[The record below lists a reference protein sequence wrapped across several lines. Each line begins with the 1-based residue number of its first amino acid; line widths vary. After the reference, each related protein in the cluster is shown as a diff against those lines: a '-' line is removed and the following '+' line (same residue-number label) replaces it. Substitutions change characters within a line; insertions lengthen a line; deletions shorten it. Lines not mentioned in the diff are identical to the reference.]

1 MIFLYQVGT
10 IRRTFYMAEKD
21 NIPEMRPTFYAIRR
35 TDENN
40 KEYWSSRDLCNAMGY
55 STNWKFQN
63 VINKAIAVANQKGM
77 KIDDHFNQT
86 VDMVKLGSGAY
97 RKVNIFRLSRMSCM
111 IIAENADG
119 KKPLVQQAREYFSQ
133 SVSTTELI
141 QNSLESNILLYKTA
155 QGETR
160 IEVIFNNETF
170 WMSQKRM
177 ADLFGVDRATIAYH
191 LSQIYESGEL
201 TKEATCRKIQQVQLE
216 GERDVE
222 RTPLFYNL
230 DTIIAVGYRVNSYQ
244 ATQFRIWATSVLKEF
259 IIKGY
264 VLDDERLKQ
273 GRHFG
278 KDYFD
283 DLLERIRE
291 IRTSERRYYQKITD
305 VYAECSADYDA
316 KSESTKLFFKMVQ
329 NMMHLAV
336 THHTAAEIVFN
347 RADAEQPHMGLTTWE
362 KAPNGRVQKSDTIV
376 AKNYLS
382 DTELK
387 QLNGITTSF
396 LDFAETRAQR
406 HIITTMEDWRKRLA
420 QFLAAMDY
428 EANPSAGTVS
438 QDEARAKAYG
448 EYEKYKLIQDRS
460 YISDFDRFNNGDDD
474 MPLLPFD
481 LNPKEN

>member
-1 MIFLYQVGT
+1 
-10 IRRTFYMAEKD
+10 MAEKD
-21 NIPEMRPTFYAIRR
+21 NIPEMRPTFDAIRR

-97 RKVNIFRLSRMSCM
+97 RKVNIFRLSRMACM

-230 DTIIAVGYRVNSYQ
+230 DAIIVVGYRVNSYQ

-347 RADAEQPHMGLTTWE
+347 RADAEQPHMGLTTWK

-382 DTELK
+382 DTELN
-387 QLNGITTSF
+387 QLNGIATSF

>member
-1 MIFLYQVGT
+1 MV
-10 IRRTFYMAEKD
+10 EKD
-21 NIPEMRPTFYAIRR
+21 NIPEMRPTFDAIRK

-40 KEYWSSRDLCNAMGY
+40 NEYWNARDLCNAMGY
-55 STNWKFQN
+55 SAYWKFQH
-63 VINKAIAVANQKGM
+63 VIDKAIEAANAKGM
-77 KIDDHFNQT
+77 KIDDHFNH
-86 VDMVKLGSGAY
+86 VVEMIKLGKGAF
-97 RKVNIFRLSRMSCM
+97 RKVETFHLSRMACM
-111 IIAENADG
+111 IIAENADAR
-119 KKPLVQQAREYFSQ
+119 KVLVKQAKEYFSNAIPMKDL
-133 SVSTTELI
+133 VL
-141 QNSLESNILLYKTA
+141 NSLCSNILLYKTS
-155 QGETR
+155 QGETK
-160 IEVIFNNETF
+160 IEVIFNSETF

-177 ADLFGVDRATIAYH
+177 ADLFGVDVRTVNYH
-191 LSQIYESGEL
+191 LGQIYETGEL
-201 TKEATCRKIQQVQLE
+201 KKETTIRKIGIVQSE

-230 DTIIAVGYRVNSYQ
+230 DAIIAVGYRVNSYQ

-273 GRHFG
+273 GKYFG

-305 VYAECSADYDA
+305 IYAECSADYDA
-316 KSESTKLFFKMVQ
+316 KSENTKLFFKMVQ

-336 THHTAAEIVFN
+336 THHTAAEIIYN
-347 RADAEQPHMGLTTWE
+347 RADAEQPHMGLTTWK

-382 DTELK
+382 DTELD
-387 QLNGITTSF
+387 QLNRITTSF

-406 HIITTMEDWRKRLA
+406 HIITTMEDWRKRLT
-420 QFLAAMDY
+420 QFLTMMDY
-428 EANPSAGTVS
+428 EANASAGTVS
-438 QDEARAKAYG
+438 QEEARDKAYG

-460 YISDFDRFNNGDDD
+460 YISDFDRFNQGDDD
-474 MPLLPFD
+474 SPLLPFD
-481 LNPKEN
+481 LNPKE

>member
-1 MIFLYQVGT
+1 
-10 IRRTFYMAEKD
+10 MAEKD
-21 NIPEMRPTFYAIRR
+21 NIPEMRPTFDAIRR

-97 RKVNIFRLSRMSCM
+97 RKVNIFRLSRMACM

-160 IEVIFNNETF
+160 IEVIFNNDTF

-222 RTPLFYNL
+222 RNPLFYNL
-230 DTIIAVGYRVNSYQ
+230 DAIIAVGYRVNSYQ

-273 GRHFG
+273 GKHFG

-347 RADAEQPHMGLTTWE
+347 RADAEQPHMGLTTWK

-382 DTELK
+382 DTELN

-428 EANPSAGTVS
+428 EANP
-438 QDEARAKAYG
+438 
-448 EYEKYKLIQDRS
+448 
-460 YISDFDRFNNGDDD
+460 
-474 MPLLPFD
+474 
-481 LNPKEN
+481 

>member
-1 MIFLYQVGT
+1 
-10 IRRTFYMAEKD
+10 
-21 NIPEMRPTFYAIRR
+21 MRPTFDAIRR

-97 RKVNIFRLSRMSCM
+97 RKVNIFRLSRMACM

-141 QNSLESNILLYKTA
+141 QNSLESNILLYKTS

-230 DTIIAVGYRVNSYQ
+230 DAIIAVSYRVNSYQ

-273 GRHFG
+273 GKHFG

-347 RADAEQPHMGLTTWE
+347 RADAEQPHMGLTTWK

-382 DTELK
+382 DTELN

-396 LDFAETRAQR
+396 LDFAESRAQR

-428 EANPSAGTVS
+428 EAYPSAGTVS

>member
-1 MIFLYQVGT
+1 
-10 IRRTFYMAEKD
+10 MAEKD
-21 NIPEMRPTFYAIRR
+21 NIPEMRPTFDAIRR

-55 STNWKFQN
+55 SANWKFQN

-86 VDMVKLGSGAY
+86 VEMVKLGSGAY
-97 RKVNIFRLSRMSCM
+97 RKVNIFRLSRMACM

-119 KKPLVQQAREYFSQ
+119 KKPLVQQAREYFSH

-230 DTIIAVGYRVNSYQ
+230 DAIIVVGYRVNSYQ

-347 RADAEQPHMGLTTWE
+347 RADAEQPHMGLTTWK

-382 DTELK
+382 DTELN

-460 YISDFDRFNNGDDD
+460 YISDFDRFNNGDDE

-481 LNPKEN
+481 LNPKEI

>member
-1 MIFLYQVGT
+1 
-10 IRRTFYMAEKD
+10 MAEKD
-21 NIPEMRPTFYAIRR
+21 NIPEMRPTFDAIRR

-97 RKVNIFRLSRMSCM
+97 RKVNIFRLSRMACM

-141 QNSLESNILLYKTA
+141 QSSLESNILLYKTA

-222 RTPLFYNL
+222 RTPLSYNL
-230 DTIIAVGYRVNSYQ
+230 DAIIAVGYRVNSYQ

-316 KSESTKLFFKMVQ
+316 KSESTQLFFKMVQ

-336 THHTAAEIVFN
+336 THHTAAEIVYN
-347 RADAEQPHMGLTTWE
+347 RADAEQPHMGLTTWK

-382 DTELK
+382 DTELN

>member
-1 MIFLYQVGT
+1 
-10 IRRTFYMAEKD
+10 MAEKD
-21 NIPEMRPTFYAIRR
+21 NIPEMRPTFDAIRR

-97 RKVNIFRLSRMSCM
+97 RRVNIFRLSRMACM

-133 SVSTTELI
+133 SVSITELI
-141 QNSLESNILLYKTA
+141 KKSLESNILLYKTA

-160 IEVIFNNETF
+160 IEVIFNNDTF

-177 ADLFGVDRATIAYH
+177 ADLFGVDVRTVNYH
-191 LSQIYESGEL
+191 LGQIYETGEL
-201 TKEATCRKIQQVQLE
+201 QKEATIRKIGIVQNE

-222 RTPLFYNL
+222 RVPLFYNL
-230 DTIIAVGYRVNSYQ
+230 DVIIAVGYRVNSYQ

-273 GRHFG
+273 GKHFG

-305 VYAECSADYDA
+305 IYAECSADYDA

-336 THHTAAEIVFN
+336 THHTAAEIVYN
-347 RADAEQPHMGLTTWE
+347 RADAEQPHMGLTTWN

-382 DTELK
+382 DTELN
-387 QLNGITTSF
+387 QLNAITTSF
-396 LDFAETRAQR
+396 LDLAETRAQR
-406 HIITTMEDWRKRLA
+406 HIITTMEDWRKRLD
-420 QFLAAMDY
+420 QFLTAMDY

>member
-1 MIFLYQVGT
+1 
-10 IRRTFYMAEKD
+10 MAEKD
-21 NIPEMRPTFYAIRR
+21 NISEMRPTFDAIRR

-86 VDMVKLGSGAY
+86 VDMVKLGSGAC
-97 RKVNIFRLSRMSCM
+97 RKVNIFRLSRMACM
-111 IIAENADG
+111 IVAENADG

-133 SVSTTELI
+133 SVSTTELMY
-141 QNSLESNILLYKTA
+141 NTLESNILLYKTA
-155 QGETR
+155 HGETR
-160 IEVIFNNETF
+160 VEVIFNNDTF

-177 ADLFGVDRATIAYH
+177 ADLFGVDVRTVNYH
-191 LSQIYESGEL
+191 LGQIYETGEL
-201 TKEATCRKIQQVQLE
+201 QKGATIRKIGIVQNE

-222 RTPLFYNL
+222 RAPLFYNL
-230 DTIIAVGYRVNSYQ
+230 DAIIAVGYRVNSYQ

-273 GRHFG
+273 GKHFG

-316 KSESTKLFFKMVQ
+316 KSENTKLFFKMVQ
-329 NMMHLAV
+329 NMLHLAV
-336 THHTAAEIVFN
+336 TRHTAVEIVYN
-347 RADAEQPHMGLTTWE
+347 RADAEQPHMGLTTWK
-362 KAPNGRVQKSDTIV
+362 KAPDGRVQKSDTIV

-382 DTELK
+382 DTELN
-387 QLNGITTSF
+387 QLNAITTSF
-396 LDFAETRAQR
+396 LDLAETRAQR
-406 HIITTMEDWRKRLA
+406 HIITTMEDWRKRLT

-428 EANPSAGTVS
+428 EANPSSGAVS

-460 YISDFDRFNNGDDD
+460 YISDFDRFNKGDDD
-474 MPLLPFD
+474 TPLLPFN

>member
-1 MIFLYQVGT
+1 
-10 IRRTFYMAEKD
+10 MAEKD
-21 NIPEMRPTFYAIRR
+21 NIPEMRPTFEAIRR
-35 TDENN
+35 MDENN

-97 RKVNIFRLSRMSCM
+97 RKVNIFRLSRMACM

-133 SVSTTELI
+133 SVSITELI
-141 QNSLESNILLYKTA
+141 KKSLESNILLYKTA

-160 IEVIFNNETF
+160 IEVIFNNDTF

-177 ADLFGVDRATIAYH
+177 ADLFGVDVRTVNYH
-191 LSQIYESGEL
+191 LGQIYETGEL
-201 TKEATCRKIQQVQLE
+201 QKEATIRKIGIVQNE

-222 RTPLFYNL
+222 RVPLFYNL
-230 DTIIAVGYRVNSYQ
+230 DVIIAVGYRVNSYQ

-273 GRHFG
+273 GKHFG

-305 VYAECSADYDA
+305 IYAECSADYDA

-336 THHTAAEIVFN
+336 THHTAAEIVYN
-347 RADAEQPHMGLTTWE
+347 RADAEQPYMGLTTWN

-382 DTELK
+382 DTELN
-387 QLNGITTSF
+387 QLNAITTSF
-396 LDFAETRAQR
+396 LDLAETRAQR

-438 QDEARAKAYG
+438 QDEARVKAYG

-460 YISDFDRFNNGDDD
+460 YISDFDRFNKGDDD
-474 MPLLPFD
+474 TPLLPFD

>member
-1 MIFLYQVGT
+1 
-10 IRRTFYMAEKD
+10 MAEKD
-21 NIPEMRPTFYAIRR
+21 NIPEMRPTFDAIRR

-97 RKVNIFRLSRMSCM
+97 RKVNIFRLSRMACM

-230 DTIIAVGYRVNSYQ
+230 DAIIVVGYRVNSYQ

-273 GRHFG
+273 GKHFG

-316 KSESTKLFFKMVQ
+316 KSESTKLFFRMVQ

-336 THHTAAEIVFN
+336 THHTAAEIVYN
-347 RADAEQPHMGLTTWE
+347 RADAEQPHMGLTTWK

-382 DTELK
+382 DTELN

-448 EYEKYKLIQDRS
+448 EYEKYKLIQDHS

-481 LNPKEN
+481 LKPKEN